1 MKRTL
6 IFCLISVITI
16 ISSGFKNDKI
26 IITGDLKTGGN
37 FDVYLNTTA
46 GENSSRNT
54 IMTKATNGKF
64 SFEIDPVSVPTIAK
78 IAFCGSDHTIILE
91 NKNISFSYSRE
102 SGYEIRGGFY
112 NDLLFGWENSDEAK
126 QINLQMYNLYKNTD
140 IKSLS
145 DKESEHFTSMSQNLR
160 GKLVQLKKSCL
171 NNLYTHKD
179 PYVKLFAVIESG
191 NRSDKEFEVLS
202 GIREEL
208 PANADLQRIFK
219 DKADVDKRAEI
230 KKKLIVGADFIDM
243 NAETISNTEVNLAK
257 TIKQN
262 KLTLLEFWASWC
274 HPCREE
280 MKKMPEVYTKFKS
293 KGFEIFSFSMDEKK
307 EAWQNASSNMDIPW
321 INSSSDKTGIDQ
333 IAKIYAIDAIPKN
346 FLLDQNGKIV
356 ALNIKADQLK
366 PFLEE
371 KLK

>member
-1 MKRTL
+1 MKRFYLLTLLTLTTL
-6 IFCLISVITI
+6 INTA
-16 ISSGFKNDKI
+16 FKEDKI
-26 IITGDLKTGGN
+26 VISGDFKTGGN

-46 GENSSRNT
+46 GENSSKNA

-78 IAFCGSDHTIILE
+78 IAFCGSSHTIILE
-91 NKNISFSYSRE
+91 NKNINVFYSRE
-102 SGYEIRGGFY
+102 AGYEIRGGFY

-126 QINLQMYNLYKNTD
+126 QISLQMYDLYKNTD

-145 DKESEHFTSMSQNLR
+145 DKESENFTSMSKNLR
-160 GKLVQLKKSCL
+160 GKFAQLKKSYL
-171 NNLYTHKD
+171 NNLYSHKD
-179 PYVKLFAVIESG
+179 PYVKLFAVIESES
-191 NRSDKEFEVLS
+191 RSDKEFEVLS
-202 GIREEL
+202 GIRKEL

-219 DKADVDKRAEI
+219 DKADADKRTEI
-230 KKKLIVGADFIDM
+230 KKKLIVGADFIDI
-243 NAETISNTEVNLAK
+243 NAVTISNTEANLAK
-257 TIKQN
+257 IIKKN

-293 KGFEIFSFSMDEKK
+293 KGFEIFSFSVDEKM

-321 INSSSDKTGIDQ
+321 INSSSDKSGVEHV
-333 IAKIYAIDAIPKN
+333 AEIYAIDAIPKN

-356 ALNIKADQLK
+356 ALNIKAEQLK
-366 PFLEE
+366 LFLEE